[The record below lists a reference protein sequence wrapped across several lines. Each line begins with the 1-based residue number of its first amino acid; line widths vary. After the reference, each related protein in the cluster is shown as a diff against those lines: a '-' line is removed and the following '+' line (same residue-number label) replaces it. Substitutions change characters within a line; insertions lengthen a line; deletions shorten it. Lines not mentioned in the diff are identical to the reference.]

1 MHAHTFLSARE
12 QTTVLFER
20 EVDIDEVCAC
30 QKLHNHAGGNDG
42 AYSQFHESAS
52 IRGQDDTHPIEWV
65 GRVGGHDAVEGNL

>member
-12 QTTVLFER
+12 QTSVLFER

-52 IRGQDDTHPIEWV
+52 IGGQPGQDDTQPIEWV
-65 GRVGGHDAVEGNL
+65 RQVGVMP